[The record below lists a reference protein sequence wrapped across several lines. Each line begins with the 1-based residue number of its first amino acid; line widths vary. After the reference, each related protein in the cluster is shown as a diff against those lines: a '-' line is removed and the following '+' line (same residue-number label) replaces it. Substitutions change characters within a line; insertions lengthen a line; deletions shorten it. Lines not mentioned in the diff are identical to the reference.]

1 MAGSKIPI
9 KKICEHC
16 GAEFTAQKVST
27 RFYSHTCASRAY
39 KARKRV
45 ERVKKTEVETQRV
58 IQEQPVAHL
67 KDRPYLSV
75 AETAALLGLTVQGVY
90 KQIYSGRLRASKL
103 SSRLT
108 LIRREDIDWML
119 AERPYVKRLP
129 TERTNITELYSS
141 EEVCELFKIS
151 RSSLFAI
158 GKRENIPKTYNRGRT
173 YWSKKHID
181 AYFAQ
186 YAADPDITE
195 WCTADEITERFG
207 MTLSAVYNLVYDHNI
222 PKKKEGNKTFY
233 SKRHVQEA
241 KGVIEKEEVKYY
253 TVPEIMEK
261 YNFTRD
267 QVYHHLKQYKVSRV
281 KKGRIVLVPQKEL
294 DQIFEP
300 PMIIQ

>member
-1 MAGSKIPI
+1 MK
-9 KKICEHC
+9 ER
-16 GAEFTAQKVST
+16 KVQSD
-27 RFYSHTCASRAY
+27 
-39 KARKRV
+39 
-45 ERVKKTEVETQRV
+45 VKEIV
-58 IQEQPVAHL
+58 
-67 KDRPYLSV
+67 DRPYLSV
-75 AETAALLGLTVQGVY
+75 AEAGRLLGVSRQT
-90 KQIYSGRLRASKL
+90 IYRYIYAGRLRAFNL
-103 SSRLT
+103 SDQRT
-108 LIRREDIDWML
+108 IIRREDINWML

-129 TERTNITELYSS
+129 TEKTNITELYSS

-181 AYFAQ
+181 PYFAQ
-186 YAADPDITE
+186 YASDPDITE
-195 WCTADEITERFG
+195 WCTADEITERFE

-267 QVYHHLKQYKVSRV
+267 QVYHYLKQYKVSRV
-281 KKGRIVLVPQKEL
+281 KKGRIVLIPQKEFE
-294 DQIFEP
+294 QIFEP

>member
-9 KKICEHC
+9 KKLCEHC
-16 GAEFTAQKVST
+16 GEEFIAQKVST
-27 RFYSHTCASRAY
+27 RFCSHTCASRAY
-39 KARKRV
+39 KQRKR
-45 ERVKKTEVETQRV
+45 EQRV
-58 IQEQPVAHL
+58 QTAVKAVKERKVQSEVKEIV
-67 KDRPYLSV
+67 DRPYLSV
-75 AETAALLGLTVQGVY
+75 AEAGRLLGVSRQT
-90 KQIYSGRLRASKL
+90 IYRYIYAGRLRAFNL
-103 SSRLT
+103 SDQRT
-108 LIRREDIDWML
+108 IIRREDIDWML

-129 TERTNITELYSS
+129 TERTNITELYRS
-141 EEVCELFKIS
+141 EEVCELYKIS

-207 MTLSAVYNLVYDHNI
+207 MALSAVYNLVYDHNI

-233 SKRHVQEA
+233 SKRHVEEA

-267 QVYHHLKQYKVSRV
+267 QVYHYLKQYNVSRI
-281 KKGRIVLVPQKEL
+281 KKGRIVLVPQKDF

>member
-9 KKICEHC
+9 QKVCELC
-16 GAEFTAQKVST
+16 GQEFTAQKVST
-27 RFYSHTCASRAY
+27 RFCSHTCASRAY
-39 KARKRV
+39 KQRKRE
-45 ERVKKTEVETQRV
+45 ERAEVAEKTIQKQRV
-58 IQEQPVAHL
+58 QNKIEDFA
-67 KDRPYLSV
+67 DRPYLKVSEASKLLSV
-75 AETAALLGLTVQGVY
+75 ARQT
-90 KQIYSGRLRASKL
+90 IYDHIYAGRLKASKL

-108 LIRREDIDWML
+108 VIKRDDIEKML

-195 WCTADEITERFG
+195 WCTADEITERFE
-207 MTLSAVYNLVYDHNI
+207 MTLSAVYNLIYDHNI

-267 QVYHHLKQYKVSRV
+267 QVYHYLKQYNVSRI
-281 KKGRIVLVPQKEL
+281 KKGRIVLVPQKEFN
-294 DQIFEP
+294 QIFEP